1 MIYND
6 DGFRAFMEI
15 LMLVHVPDHFSTKLR
30 FNLKKLPAK
39 VVDRSG
45 LRWILS
51 GWFLGAL
58 MLWLGIFE
66 LFSFVNAEE
75 SGNQSFIVVEM
86 FAFIVILIALGLI
99 IYSYFSFVRCKK
111 FYFDGDEFHIVYSP
125 AIGIKHQ
132 FRESIHNYVG
142 VRLRVLFI
150 QSGLFNKNR
159 YIIDLYH
166 PDSNKIV
173 PLYISTNNKNIRKI
187 WEDYARFFELPALSV
202 GERGLVQRDYEDLD
216 KSLKELASDGK
227 IPFIAGGKF
236 PAPDSLDVVEM
247 KNITKIKP
255 KRIYWDTFSA
265 LFLFISIAAIFI
277 LLGGAIY
284 VTIVGNTFPFKY
296 LIWGVILAFVILFFA
311 TKLFQSCT
319 LLLAND
325 RIIVHE
331 TLFASTLTSNEIQ
344 NDKIENIEL
353 SYNPTISR
361 YSLAIISDDKI
372 ITFGSRLPASD
383 LLWLKDFITRKLIG
397 N

>member
-1 MIYND
+1 
-6 DGFRAFMEI
+6 
-15 LMLVHVPDHFSTKLR
+15 MLVHVPDHFSTKLR
-30 FNLKKLPAK
+30 FNLKKLPAN

-45 LRWILS
+45 LKWILS
-51 GWFLGAL
+51 GWFFGAL

-66 LFSFVNAEE
+66 LFSFVTADEGEE
-75 SGNQSFIVVEM
+75 QSFIVVEM

-111 FYFDGDEFHIVYSP
+111 FYFDGEEFHIVYSP
-125 AIGIKHQ
+125 AIGIKHL
-132 FRESIHNYVG
+132 FREPLCNYVG
-142 VRLRVLFI
+142 VRLRVLFV

-216 KSLKELASDGK
+216 KSIKELAADGK

-236 PAPDSLDVVEM
+236 PAPDSLEITEM
-247 KNITKIKP
+247 KNLTKIKP

-277 LLGGAIY
+277 LLGGAVYI
-284 VTIVGNTFPFKY
+284 TIVGNDLPFKY
-296 LIWGVILAFVILFFA
+296 LIWGVILLFAIIFFA

-319 LLLAND
+319 LLLGSD
-325 RIIVHE
+325 RIVVHE
-331 TLFASTLTSNEIQ
+331 TLFASTLTSNEVL
-344 NDKIENIEL
+344 NDKVENIEL

-372 ITFGSRLPASD
+372 VSFGGRLPASD